1 MVRTLES
8 APEFENTALD
18 ALSRDQQNRL
28 IAAGAAYLAV
38 GEDLDALPPEI
49 STMLGVTARPRDA
62 DTAPSRIRKRLY
74 AMLRHIDEPQVRRM
88 AVFLG
93 WYALRH
99 LSPPGPDDLFAPA
112 AAVGTRPNLGIAV
125 EALLGALKPGTSNI
139 AVHDPKKGGLV
150 TLKPSGDGE
159 YFSLKPAAGGSTG
172 RRRTWSVFQDILSG
186 SFPLHDPEGRQL
198 VRSDG
203 IGSLHAPCP
212 TEPAW
217 RAGAGPAAGMSADEI
232 LDVLKRYAG
241 WAAGEDNHLPA
252 VLAVSAEG
260 WVHASSLADVSGD
273 NDAGKLRECLDGAH
287 AVRPVFLCLLDC
299 TGRGSGPSWPLIA
312 YASLGRSGILDTGT
326 VGPARRVDDI
336 SSIMPWIRQEGWDR
350 SGRESVAISIARA
363 KAFAEAAEGLVT
375 AVRSEPTSTAVP

>member
-1 MVRTLES
+1 MVRTLEA

-18 ALSRDQQNRL
+18 DLSREQQNRL

-49 STMLGVTARPRDA
+49 STMLGVTARSRQA
-62 DTAPSRIRKRLY
+62 EAAPSRIRKRLY
-74 AMLRHIDEPQVRRM
+74 AMLRHIDEPPVRRM

-99 LSPPGPDDLFAPA
+99 QSLPGPDDLFAPVA
-112 AAVGTRPNLGIAV
+112 ASGTRPNLGIAF
-125 EALLGALKPGTSNI
+125 EALLGALKPGTSTI
-139 AVHDPKKGGLV
+139 AVHDPKKGGRV

-159 YFSLKPAAGGSTG
+159 YFSVTPAAGGRAG

-186 SFPLHDPEGRQL
+186 SFPLHDPEGRHL

-203 IGSLHAPCP
+203 IGSLHAPSSA
-212 TEPAW
+212 EPAW
-217 RAGAGPAAGMSADEI
+217 RVGAGPAAGMSADGI

-241 WAAGEDNHLPA
+241 WAAGDGDHLPA

-260 WVHASSLADVSGD
+260 WLHASSLTDVPED
-273 NDAGKLRECLDGAH
+273 NDAGKLHGCLDGAH
-287 AVRPVFLCLLDC
+287 AVRPVFVCLLDC
-299 TGRGSGPSWPLIA
+299 TGRGSGSAWPLIA
-312 YASLGRSGILDTGT
+312 YASAGASGILDMGA

-336 SSIMPWIRQEGWDR
+336 RSIMPWLRQEGWEHG
-350 SGRESVAISIARA
+350 GRESVAISVARA
-363 KAFAEAAEGLVT
+363 EAFAKAAKGLVQ
-375 AVRSEPTSTAVP
+375 